1 MSNKENTVIRKNISI
16 LQDSLPLESQPFKYY
31 ADKLSIT
38 ETETIDL
45 FKKYIDKG
53 VIRRVAGILK
63 HDLAGFTTNAMIVFE
78 IEDSECDLVGSALA
92 EFAFISH
99 CYRRATYPDWPYNV
113 YAMMHANSM
122 NDFDYKL
129 SLMTQKIVS
138 KAMLVL
144 FSVKEYKKSSFRL
157 QNKNC

>member
-1 MSNKENTVIRKNISI
+1 MSNKQDPLIRKDISV

-45 FKKYIDKG
+45 FKKYIDEG

-78 IEDSECDLVGSALA
+78 IEDSECDLAGSQLA

-99 CYRRATYPDWPYNV
+99 CYRRETYPDWPYNV
-113 YAMMHANSM
+113 YAMVHANNMS
-122 NDFDYKL
+122 DFDHKL
-129 SLMTQKIVS
+129 SLIVQKIVS

-157 QNKNC
+157 QNKSC